1 MFFFIFF
8 LEFGLLLKFYQKC
21 RCFGIFII
29 CIRKILNISLFF
41 SFANIIFYILET
53 KKHFT
58 NYKYFKKIMESQNQ
72 VPANTTKPTK
82 KMSLDDF
89 LLLSVIGKG
98 SYAKVVLIKKKD
110 NGKIFALKILKK
122 KYIEKRKQEEHVL
135 TERNVLVGAKHAFII
150 KLFYTFMNE
159 KKLFF
164 VLEYCPGGEL
174 FNLLQKRRQF
184 TEEQYLF

>member
-1 MFFFIFF
+1 MCFKNTVI
-8 LEFGLLLKFYQKC
+8 LLHHIPPNLYHM
-21 RCFGIFII
+21 
-29 CIRKILNISLFF
+29 
-41 SFANIIFYILET
+41 ET
-53 KKHFT
+53 QLQP
-58 NYKYFKKIMESQNQ
+58 S
-72 VPANTTKPTK
+72 TTPSKPTK

-110 NGKIFALKILKK
+110 DGNIYALKILKK

-135 TERNVLVGAKHAFII
+135 TERNVLVGAKHPFII
-150 KLFYTFMNE
+150 KLFYSFMNE

-184 TEEQYLF
+184 TEEQ